1 MAHPRMP
8 SMDGDGGADDV
19 RMQQEELKR
28 QMMTQILD
36 SDAHERRMYSLTCSL
51 T

>member
-1 MAHPRMP
+1 MVGYVGEDA
-8 SMDGDGGADDV
+8 V
-19 RMQQEELKR
+19 RMHPEDLKR

-36 SDAHERRMYSLTCSL
+36 SDAHERRMYSLTFSL